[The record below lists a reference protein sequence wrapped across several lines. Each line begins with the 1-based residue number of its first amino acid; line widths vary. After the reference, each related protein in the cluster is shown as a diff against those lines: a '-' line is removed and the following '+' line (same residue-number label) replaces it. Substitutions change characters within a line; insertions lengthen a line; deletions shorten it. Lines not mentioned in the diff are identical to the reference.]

1 MNKKQYQS
9 PSLRE
14 VRTSIR
20 ASLLAASTGISNTQS
35 AAGVPEDTPHVSDRP
50 LPPGGSFD

>member
-9 PSLRE
+9 PSLKE

-35 AAGVPEDTPHVSDRP
+35 AAGVPSDTPHVSERP